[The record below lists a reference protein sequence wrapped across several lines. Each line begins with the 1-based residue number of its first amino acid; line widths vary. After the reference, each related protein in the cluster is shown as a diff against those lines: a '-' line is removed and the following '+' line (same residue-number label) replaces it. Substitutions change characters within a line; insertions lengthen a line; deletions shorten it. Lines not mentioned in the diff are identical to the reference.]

1 MQFERKESIDTSF
14 FSNTLA
20 SNIRS
25 RFDRNRIL
33 LKIGDKCQRTF
44 LIRCVLFPIVEF
56 NQQIRRW
63 LLPPSS
69 SSSSSPS
76 IDIISVQRSG
86 ITERRFILFYFFSF
100 FLFNIVFSGE
110 KNGWKPLSA
119 IVGIWRDS
127 RTPSEGED
135 SPVSRTVTGKNS
147 RQVRFAVWKWKNN
160 GVGQTLVFPCKLFTI
175 LPISMVQT
183 FGHRLAG
190 GKEIVLLFR
199 DNSLLG
205 ELDREGN
212 RGRKR
217 RIEKNVLPVGMK
229 ENSRL
234 RYLRDCTRLVG
245 LEIKKTEGRK
255 GPVITFP
262 SS

>member
-1 MQFERKESIDTSF
+1 MQFERIDRYVIF
-14 FSNTLA
+14 FQYISLEYSVTVRSKQNFIKNRWQMSKDFFNSLRIIPDRRIQPTNSTMAA
-20 SNIRS
+20 SLLLS
-25 RFDRNRIL
+25 FDRYYF
-33 LKIGDKCQRTF
+33 GST
-44 LIRCVLFPIVEF
+44 
-56 NQQIRRW
+56 
-63 LLPPSS
+63 
-69 SSSSSPS
+69 
-76 IDIISVQRSG
+76 G

>member
-1 MQFERKESIDTSF
+1 MSKDF
-14 FSNTLA
+14 FNSLRIIPDRRIQPTNSTMAASLLLLLLLSLDRYHFGSTL
-20 SNIRS
+20 RY
-25 RFDRNRIL
+25 NREA
-33 LKIGDKCQRTF
+33 F
-44 LIRCVLFPIVEF
+44 Y
-56 NQQIRRW
+56 
-63 LLPPSS
+63 
-69 SSSSSPS
+69 
-76 IDIISVQRSG
+76 
-86 ITERRFILFYFFSF
+86 FILFFF